1 MEFKFAIKVAK
12 PKRTPK
18 QKSIYTR
25 IEKNVEGVCYVDI
38 EGHFAC
44 ICNNKILPSHL
55 NLYCLQSFL
64 FLYGLQLL
72 T

>member
-1 MEFKFAIKVAK
+1 MEFKFTIKVAK

-38 EGHFAC
+38 DANFVC
-44 ICNNKILPSHL
+44 IYNSKNLSYNNV
-55 NLYCLQSFL
+55 
-64 FLYGLQLL
+64 G
-72 T
+72 